1 MHLERNLFQKFENP
15 NFPGQHAGCWPSP
28 TQPIISGYHFQL
40 QPDTSKCIPDI
51 QRHLLGVD
59 GSFQRKR
66 AREGDGG
73 GAVGHPCIPFKLL
86 VTTQWFYGELVQALT
101 FLMLYDQPLINEF
114 DSPQSVGDASQITH
128 SQCPSRC
135 IIAGYQLSMLVFVS
149 ILFNSVFS
157 EPGTV
162 LNAL

>member
-1 MHLERNLFQKFENP
+1 MPAVGLLQRSPSSLVIIFSCNQILQSAFLISRDICWELTAVFRERE
-15 NFPGQHAGCWPSP
+15 
-28 TQPIISGYHFQL
+28 
-40 QPDTSKCIPDI
+40 
-51 QRHLLGVD
+51 
-59 GSFQRKR
+59 
-66 AREGDGG
+66 RERETGG